1 MALKFSD
8 KDANQIDVRDDN
20 NWQDDHEDDSPWDIC
35 LEENKPIESSD
46 NGRDGEHTRKRD
58 DEGGMSEANFPIT
71 FDTHVEADDSSSSTD
86 SSW

>member
-58 DEGGMSEANFPIT
+58 DEGGMSEANFPNPCG
-71 FDTHVEADDSSSSTD
+71 S
-86 SSW
+86 